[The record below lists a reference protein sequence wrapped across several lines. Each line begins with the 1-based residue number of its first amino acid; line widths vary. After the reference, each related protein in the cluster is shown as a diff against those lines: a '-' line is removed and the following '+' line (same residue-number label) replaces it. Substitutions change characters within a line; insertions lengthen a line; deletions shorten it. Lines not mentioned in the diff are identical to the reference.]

1 MKPIVITGGPGAGK
15 TTLLNAL
22 GEQGFATFAES
33 SRTIIEQQSQLEGG
47 ILPWNNLPEFA
58 RLCLELMS
66 EQKQQAQSHE
76 VAFVDRA
83 IPDII
88 AYLRVGDC
96 DVDLDF
102 VTESAGYHSQ
112 VLTCRPEASIYVQD
126 EVRPHSFEEAL
137 AIHQI
142 LVATYAELGYQVV
155 EVPWGTVE
163 ERVRFVQRVAGLVSQ
178 EEREHLSTQRGVKF
192 G

>member
-22 GEQGFATFAES
+22 GQQGYATFAEG
-33 SRTIIEQQSQLEGG
+33 SRTLIEQQSQLEGG

-66 EQKQQAQSHE
+66 EQKQQAQSLG

-88 AYLRVGDC
+88 AYLRVGGC
-96 DVDLDF
+96 NVDPVF
-102 VTESAGYHSQ
+102 MHESAGYHSQ

-126 EVRPHSFEEAL
+126 EVRPHSFEEAQ
-137 AIHQI
+137 AIHQT
-142 LVATYAELGYQVV
+142 LVTTYAELGYEVV
-155 EVPWGTVE
+155 EVPWGTIE
-163 ERVRFVQRVAGLVSQ
+163 ARVRFVQRVTSVVSQ
-178 EEREHLSTQRGVKF
+178 EAI
-192 G
+192 